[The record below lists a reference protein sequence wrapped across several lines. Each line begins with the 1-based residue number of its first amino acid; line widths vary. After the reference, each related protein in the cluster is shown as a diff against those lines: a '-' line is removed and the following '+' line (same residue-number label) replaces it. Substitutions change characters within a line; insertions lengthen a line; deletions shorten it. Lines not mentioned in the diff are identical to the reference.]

1 MTEWLVTKAL
11 SDGLKDPRDEV
22 VPYSAWVVAGSL
34 VVQLI
39 VAPLV
44 VTLPVA
50 TPEITGGVVSG
61 GAVVVNVW
69 SEDVARLPAASLLFT
84 RK

>member
-11 SDGLKDPRDEV
+11 SDGLRDPREDV
-22 VPYSAWVVAGSL
+22 VPYSAWVVADSL

-44 VTLPVA
+44 VMLLVV
-50 TPEITGGVVSG
+50 TPEITGGVLSG
-61 GAVVVNVW
+61 GAVVVKVW
-69 SEDVARLPAASLLFT
+69 SVDVARLPAASLLFT